1 MVQEIRPD
9 IKVEYPTD
17 SFKIFLAGTIDN
29 GDSVD
34 WQREVI
40 KNLVLETRDEK
51 YGLLAPGEDIEIT
64 VFNPRREHWKP
75 GGIEA
80 IMEDIAE
87 QILWEEEKL
96 DEADLILM
104 VIQDGSKSPVSL
116 MELGLYGPS
125 GKMIVF
131 CTDKF
136 YRYTNVRMTCEK
148 YLIPLVNSTYVDD
161 ILPEVYKALKDMR

>member
-1 MVQEIRPD
+1 
-9 IKVEYPTD
+9 
-17 SFKIFLAGTIDN
+17 
-29 GDSVD
+29 
-34 WQREVI
+34 
-40 KNLVLETRDEK
+40 
-51 YGLLAPGEDIEIT
+51 
-64 VFNPRREHWKP
+64 
-75 GGIEA
+75 
-80 IMEDIAE
+80 MEDIAE
-87 QILWEEEKL
+87 QILWEEEKM

-104 VIQDGSKSPVSL
+104 VIQDDSKSPVSL

>member
-9 IKVEYPTD
+9 KREKYYTD
-17 SFKIFLAGTIDN
+17 SYKIFLAGTIDN
-29 GDSVD
+29 GSSVD

-40 KNLVLETRDEK
+40 KKLSSEAKDEK
-51 YGLLAPGEDIEIT
+51 YWLIAPGEDVEIT
-64 VFNPRREHWKP
+64 IFNPRREQWNP
-75 GGIEA
+75 GA

-104 VIQDGSKSPVSL
+104 VIQDDSKSPISL
-116 MELGLYGPS
+116 LELGLYGPS
-125 GKMIVF
+125 GRMVVF

-148 YLIPLVNSTYVDD
+148 YLIPLVNSTDVND
-161 ILPEVYKALKDMR
+161 ILPEIYNALKDMR